1 MGARKSAAADGI
13 WSCLQ
18 SKGVGNSGG
27 QECSTKG
34 VVDLLGPPRSC
45 AAEMGTFRERSSRLG
60 RVCRIASEEPH
71 QENNKSPFG
80 PRTLISSTVR

>member
-27 QECSTKG
+27 RECSRKG
-34 VVDLLGPPRSC
+34 VVDLLGPPQSC
-45 AAEMGTFRERSSRLG
+45 AAEMGTFRERSSRPG
-60 RVCRIASEEPH
+60 RVCYASL
-71 QENNKSPFG
+71 SV
-80 PRTLISSTVR
+80 VRLGRG